1 MCAVTREAP
10 LVSTEVDST
19 EVDSTEIEGI
29 EHQPE
34 LVAEP
39 VRQQGVDE
47 VGLPITCRS
56 PPPTCCIVKTDAA
69 MFPWRTP
76 PAAKASI

>member
-1 MCAVTREAP
+1 MCGHPGSAACLHRVA
-10 LVSTEVDST
+10 
-19 EVDSTEIEGI
+19 STEIEGI

-47 VGLPITCRS
+47 VGATDHVQVTTADLLHRQDRRRDVPLE
-56 PPPTCCIVKTDAA
+56 DAA
-69 MFPWRTP
+69 R
-76 PAAKASI
+76 SEG